1 MDSRSKVAEFEQGVG
16 AIEIWENEGGTLG
29 PAVADPFYG
38 RRVEADKS
46 WTVYHV
52 FTGEAARV
60 GGEAMTGLSR
70 SQATDRMMSLN
81 HLNVVRRKQRN
92 ARLRPRGMSVGAG
105 SRP

>member
-1 MDSRSKVAEFEQGVG
+1 MDNRSKAAEFEQGVR

-46 WTVYHV
+46 WAVYHA
-52 FTGEAARV
+52 FTGEAARI
-60 GGEAMTGLSR
+60 GGETMTGLSR

-81 HLNVVRRKQRN
+81 HLNVVPRKECN
-92 ARLRPRGMSVGAG
+92 ARLRSRGGSVGAG
-105 SRP
+105 SRL